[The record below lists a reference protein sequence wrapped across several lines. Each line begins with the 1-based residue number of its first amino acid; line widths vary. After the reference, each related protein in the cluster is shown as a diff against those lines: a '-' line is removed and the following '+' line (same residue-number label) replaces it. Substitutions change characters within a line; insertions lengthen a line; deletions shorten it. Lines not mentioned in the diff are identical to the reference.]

1 MTKRICK
8 NDSIVGPPATGLPLV
23 HWMGVDVSKAT
34 FDAALWVPG
43 TEGKHA
49 WKRLPEKHFARTEEG
64 TNACYAWALANISEA
79 PGTPPPT
86 VRVVMEA
93 TGKYSLELS
102 AWFMACAP
110 STAPAIINPR
120 LSKAYSASLSIINRT
135 DKTDARSLARYGA
148 ERTPA
153 AYAPSVPEWA
163 QLRDLTRYRQALVE
177 MRQAEAN
184 RAEEPSCSAVVRET
198 QNRRIKQLDRD
209 IAKLDKKIKALAQH
223 YPDMNRDI
231 KNLETIAGVGTVT
244 ATTILGELGDLRRFV
259 TARQLTAFAGL
270 APTCHDSGTSV
281 RKKSHVSK
289 SGSAHARRIL
299 YLAALAAT
307 RGQNDFADTY
317 RRLIEQGKKKMVAL
331 VAVMRK
337 ILVVMRAILLSG
349 EPYQT
354 HRVKRSHTCG

>member
-1 MTKRICK
+1 MTEHTCSNK
-8 NDSIVGPPATGLPLV
+8 SVLAPPSAEVPLV

-64 TNACYAWALANISEA
+64 AQACYAWALTMIGQA
-79 PGTPPPT
+79 PGAPRPT

-102 AWFMACAP
+102 AWFIAHVP

-135 DKTDARSLARYGA
+135 DKTDARTLARYGA

-153 AYAPSVPEWA
+153 PYAPSAPEWA

-209 IAKLDKKIKALAQH
+209 IAKLDKKIKSLVQH
-223 YPDMNRDI
+223 HPEMNRDLQ
-231 KNLETIAGVGTVT
+231 NLETIAGVGAVT

-259 TARQLTAFAGL
+259 SARQMTAFAGL

-289 SGSAHARRIL
+289 SGSAHVRRIL

-307 RGQNDFADTY
+307 RGHNDFADTY
-317 RRLIEQGKKKMVAL
+317 RRLTEQGKMKMVAL

-349 EPYQT
+349 EQYQS
-354 HRVKRSHTCG
+354 HRGKRSIACG